1 MMLINPA
8 VRRAQPCMLR
18 ALAARGVAT
27 EKEMRKKIATTTDI
41 EKITSSMKLVAA
53 SKMRGDINRYEAAVP
68 FGEIFTRVSTVPE
81 DFDEAEEAK
90 SPETTM
96 IVVNSSDRGLCGGI
110 NSSIGKATRAQAD
123 EIEKTGGTVQ
133 IAIVGEKGKTQLK
146 RLRGSDITA
155 TFSECVL
162 SPITFSTAAAV
173 AENLV
178 NSDVDEFN
186 VIHQHFISQISYE
199 PESRNF
205 PNLSATRKSQE
216 GAVPDLV
223 PAHLTGYEFEP
234 ECKPEVLANLSE
246 FQLAAS
252 LYVGSVDGTAAEQT
266 SRRAAMDN
274 ASSNAADMIE
284 KFTMQYN
291 RIRQAKITTE
301 LTEIV
306 SGAEALNDEQD

>member
-1 MMLINPA
+1 
-8 VRRAQPCMLR
+8 MLR

-81 DFDEAEEAK
+81 DFDEPEESKAG
-90 SPETTM
+90 TTM
-96 IVVNSSDRGLCGGI
+96 VVVNSSDRGLCGGI
-110 NSSIGKATRAQAD
+110 NSSIGKAVRLAAD
-123 EIEKTGGTVQ
+123 DIEKKGGSVR

-146 RLRGSDITA
+146 RLRGSEIDV
-155 TFSECVL
+155 TFSECVQT
-162 SPITFSTAAAV
+162 PITFSTASAV
-173 AENLV
+173 AENLI
-178 NSDVDEFN
+178 NSDVDEFS
-186 VIHQHFISQISYE
+186 VMHQHFISQISYE
-199 PESRNF
+199 PEARKF
-205 PNLSATRKSQE
+205 PNLSVSRKSLE

-223 PAHLTGYEFEP
+223 PAHLAGYEFEP
-234 ECKPEVLANLSE
+234 ECKPEVLANLTE
-246 FQLAAS
+246 FQLAANMF
-252 LYVGSVDGTAAEQT
+252 VGSVDGTAAEQT

-274 ASSNAADMIE
+274 ASTNAADMIE

-306 SGAEALNDEQD
+306 SGAEALNDDQA